1 MSRFNGSNIK
11 FEIYGASHA
20 DKIGIRAFGLPADEA
35 VGMDSLRA
43 FLSRRAPGSS
53 ELSTSR
59 KEADEPVFISG
70 LTGGRTDGGVLCA
83 EIRNTDV
90 RKSDYVN
97 LNHIPRPSHA
107 DFSAWQK
114 FGLEHDMSGGGEF
127 SGRLTAPLCIL
138 GGIAK
143 QILARRGIEVS
154 AEALVNEAEII
165 SAKEKGDSVGGEI
178 KCRIIGVPAGLGN
191 AGTEGLESLISA
203 LIFGIPAVKEI
214 RFGDTKMQGS
224 ENNDAFIVK
233 DGKVVTETNHHGGIL
248 GGISTG
254 MPIEFTVLVKPTPS
268 IVMEQRS
275 VKLDTMEPVKICIS
289 GRHDPCIVPRAVPVA
304 EACAAIAILDVMLT
318 DWDTISLDNFR
329 SRIDSIDDEIQNLL
343 RKRMEI
349 CCNIADYKA
358 AHGIPTFDSARENA
372 KLEAVS
378 EEYKEIFREIMEL
391 SREKQEERRNG

>member
-1 MSRFNGSNIK
+1 MSIFKGDNIK

-20 DKIGIRAFGLPADEA
+20 EKIGIRAFGLPADEA
-35 VGMDSLRA
+35 VDMDALRA
-43 FLSRRAPGSS
+43 FLSRRAPGNSAI
-53 ELSTSR
+53 STSR

-70 LTGGRTDGGVLCA
+70 LTDGRTDGSVLCA
-83 EIRNTDV
+83 EILNTDV

-107 DFSAWQK
+107 DFTAWQK

-127 SGRLTAPLCIL
+127 SGRMTAVLCVL

-143 QILARRGIEVS
+143 QILSRRGIEVS
-154 AEALVNEAEII
+154 AEALVNEADINA
-165 SAKEKGDSVGGEI
+165 AKEKGDSVGGEI
-178 KCRIIGVPAGLGN
+178 KCRIIGVPAGIGN

-214 RFGDTKMQGS
+214 RFGDTKIHGS

-233 DGKVVTETNHHGGIL
+233 DGRVVTETNHHGGIL

-254 MPIEFTVLVKPTPS
+254 MPIEFTLLVKPTPS
-268 IVMEQRS
+268 IAIEQKS
-275 VKLDTMEPVKICIS
+275 VKLDTMEPVKIRIS

-318 DWDTISLDNFR
+318 NWDVISLDNFR
-329 SRIDSIDDEIQNLL
+329 SRIDCIDDEIQRLL
-343 RKRMEI
+343 SKRMEI
-349 CCNIADYKA
+349 SCDIADYKA
-358 AHGIPTFDSARENA
+358 AHGIPTFDAARETA

-378 EEYKEIFREIMEL
+378 EDYREIFREIMEL
-391 SREKQEERRNG
+391 SRKKQEERRNG